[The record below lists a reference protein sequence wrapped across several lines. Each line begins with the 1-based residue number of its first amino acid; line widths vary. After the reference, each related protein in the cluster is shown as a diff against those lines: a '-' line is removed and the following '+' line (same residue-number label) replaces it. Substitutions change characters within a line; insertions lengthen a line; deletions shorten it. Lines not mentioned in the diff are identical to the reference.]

1 MATARRTLPPSSRDF
16 AAGLSA
22 VLVATAL
29 LTGCSSA
36 AATSAPISARS
47 ASSSPTA
54 VAVRCH
60 RLPPAT
66 LPRSA
71 GSLTQADA
79 GAFCLRVGQRV
90 DVFLAAPKGAAQG
103 TRWRAIGSSS
113 PQVLAPVGTGV
124 MTAPLG
130 VTPGLFVARSPGV
143 STLTSTCPDGTSWRA
158 TLVVS

>member
-1 MATARRTLPPSSRDF
+1 MATARRTPPPPPRHF

-22 VLVATAL
+22 ALVATAL
-29 LTGCSSA
+29 LTGCTSA
-36 AATSAPISARS
+36 AATSAPPA
-47 ASSSPTA
+47 APPTSSSTA

-60 RLPPAT
+60 QLHPAT

-71 GSLTQADA
+71 GSLTQADS

-90 DVFLAAPKGAAQG
+90 DVFLAAPEGAVQG
-103 TRWRAIGSSS
+103 THWRAIGSSS
-113 PQVLAPVGTGV
+113 PEVLAPVGTGV

-130 VTPGLFVARSPGV
+130 VTPGLFVARSPGA
-143 STLTSTCPDGTSWRA
+143 STLTSTCPDGTSWRV